1 MRNVVF
7 VMLLLS
13 SAVAGLVLGRGQ
25 FPQAGIRTQHV
36 HMKLAPVPASKVNIF
51 SDADAVGKYVM
62 ARVEAAAAEAIA
74 QKGHFAL
81 AIPGG
86 SILKMLGGSPAWAKD
101 CTLAYVN
108 HKAVPMDDAK
118 LATHAKASKLFLD
131 AWKGID
137 CILMSGSEDAV
148 AEAVAYEEKM
158 RAVPPSKLPVNPAGY
173 PIFDM
178 MLIGVG
184 DDGHVGSL
192 YPGRDEV
199 LDASGRWV
207 LPVEKKQPGSITLS
221 LPVMAA
227 AKEVLIAACGV
238 SDKYPQGKSAAMAR
252 GIEGDETPSSF
263 PAVGLRGVATWAL
276 DAAAAS
282 TLSFDYSECFSL
294 TMTRGDCNPPD
305 EAPSNMMLVSPPA
318 WAK

>member
-1 MRNVVF
+1 
-7 VMLLLS
+7 
-13 SAVAGLVLGRGQ
+13 
-25 FPQAGIRTQHV
+25 
-36 HMKLAPVPASKVNIF
+36 
-51 SDADAVGKYVM
+51 
-62 ARVEAAAAEAIA
+62 
-74 QKGHFAL
+74 
-81 AIPGG
+81 
-86 SILKMLGGSPAWAKD
+86 
-101 CTLAYVN
+101 
-108 HKAVPMDDAK
+108 
-118 LATHAKASKLFLD
+118 LD